1 MYLFTFNQVNQ
12 IIVFPVHV
20 GVESASKSEQPTSNH
35 PCKVKYFSLT
45 G

>member
-1 MYLFTFNQVNQ
+1 MYLLTFNQLNQ
-12 IIVFPVHV
+12 IIVFPVRV
-20 GVESASKSEQPTSNH
+20 GVESASKNEQPTSDH